1 MISRKTSPLGE
12 VFVFSLHLL
21 DVHPFYIRNQL
32 VHGLV
37 GGGPTGAESDDG
49 PAILQ
54 LLPEGGLVVGGKMLS
69 LVLGEDGELLVGVGV
84 EVEGDSPLLECVP
97 NPQGLLHR
105 LLRQPEVEVVREQG
119 LELDAQKPSLGQH
132 TALLLDEVAE
142 VLLEGWV
149 GNHHR
154 NPSPA
159 GGPTGSAQV
168 GGKLLLRLAPAVR
181 SILDNLF

>member
-1 MISRKTSPLGE
+1 
-12 VFVFSLHLL
+12 
-21 DVHPFYIRNQL
+21 
-32 VHGLV
+32 
-37 GGGPTGAESDDG
+37 
-49 PAILQ
+49 
-54 LLPEGGLVVGGKMLS
+54 MLS

-97 NPQGLLHR
+97 TPQGLLHR